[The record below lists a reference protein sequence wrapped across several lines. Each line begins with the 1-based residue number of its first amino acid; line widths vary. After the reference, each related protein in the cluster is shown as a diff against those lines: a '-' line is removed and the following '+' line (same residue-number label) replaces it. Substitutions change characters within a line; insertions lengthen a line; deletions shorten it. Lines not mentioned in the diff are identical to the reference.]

1 MQHRQGKECTEY
13 SDADWTGDVNDR
25 KSTSGFAFKLCGA
38 AVGWRSKKQSC
49 VALSTAEAEYI
60 ALASAAQESKWL
72 QELLSS
78 MKETSVKPATIFEDN
93 KLAICLTK
101 NPRYHGRAKHIDIK
115 HHFIRQRVQDGD
127 IKLEFCKW

>member
-1 MQHRQGKECTEY
+1 MTE
-13 SDADWTGDVNDR
+13 SQLLALHLSFEGLQ
-25 KSTSGFAFKLCGA
+25 SSGGA
-38 AVGWRSKKQSC
+38 KKQSC

-60 ALASAAQESKWL
+60 ALASAAQEFKWL
-72 QELLSS
+72 QWLPSS

-101 NPRYHGRAKHIDIK
+101 SPRYHGRTKHIDIK

-127 IKLEFCKW
+127 IKLEFCKSEDMIANMLIKG